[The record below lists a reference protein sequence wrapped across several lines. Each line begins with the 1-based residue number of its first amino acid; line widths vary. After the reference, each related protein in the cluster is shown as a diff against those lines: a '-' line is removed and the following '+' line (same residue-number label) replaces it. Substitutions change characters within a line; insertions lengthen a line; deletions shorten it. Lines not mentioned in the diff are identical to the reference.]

1 MFLKR
6 KNFPDGRFE
15 KYKARLFAGR
25 DQQDKNLYDD
35 LSSPTVSTSSVFT
48 MLSIT
53 AYENRHT
60 AVVDIAGAFL
70 NAKYMRLD
78 KTMTDIISTLD
89 KTYRSYADSKGRVV
103 VLLKKALYGCV
114 ESAALWYENLHST
127 LRSLGYTRNERN
139 ICVFNRLGEKRVQC
153 TDTVHVNDLLI
164 MSKSKTMIR
173 ELADG
178 LPSTMDLP

>member
-1 MFLKR
+1 MIEKELQQLLDKRVWTPVQPSKLSSTEVSSIIRSSMFLKR

-15 KYKARLFAGR
+15 KYKARLVACG

-48 MLSIT
+48 MLSIS

-78 KTMTDIISTLD
+78 KTMTDLIKPTGPTLTA
-89 KTYRSYADSKGRVV
+89 KVV
-103 VLLKKALYGCV
+103 
-114 ESAALWYENLHST
+114 
-127 LRSLGYTRNERN
+127 
-139 ICVFNRLGEKRVQC
+139 
-153 TDTVHVNDLLI
+153 
-164 MSKSKTMIR
+164 
-173 ELADG
+173 
-178 LPSTMDLP
+178 